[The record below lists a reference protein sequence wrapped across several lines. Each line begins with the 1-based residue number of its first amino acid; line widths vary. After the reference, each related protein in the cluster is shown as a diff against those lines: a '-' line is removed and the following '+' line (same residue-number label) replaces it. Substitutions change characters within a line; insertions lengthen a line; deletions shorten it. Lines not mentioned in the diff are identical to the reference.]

1 MKVLESYCH
10 LYGHCQMKH
19 DESEYKY
26 EIDAAV
32 VMSLELTTN
41 CSISKND
48 LFFGFVCE
56 SVLLK
61 KTDESFTD
69 FDFRVIPFSWNICL
83 RNKAR
88 VVVFVAE

>member
-1 MKVLESYCH
+1 MKVLESYSH
-10 LYGHCQMKH
+10 LDGHCQMKH

-56 SVLLK
+56 SVLMNKPYLWVVYRFWFQSNSIFVERLFK
-61 KTDESFTD
+61 K
-69 FDFRVIPFSWNICL
+69 
-83 RNKAR
+83 
-88 VVVFVAE
+88 